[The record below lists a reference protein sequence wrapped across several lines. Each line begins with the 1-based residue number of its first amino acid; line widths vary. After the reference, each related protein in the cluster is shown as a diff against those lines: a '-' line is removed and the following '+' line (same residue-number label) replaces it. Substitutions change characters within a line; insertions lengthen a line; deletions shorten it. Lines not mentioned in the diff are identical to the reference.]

1 MVVQLQPSRVAALL
15 AQQQGMER
23 AAQATPPV
31 QPQEAFVWGQGGRR
45 MTPAEIA
52 REHDVAAALM
62 ANGADYSPVQ
72 HWTQGAA
79 RALGGLTGAFRERRA
94 NKAAEANAAEAEIA
108 AALLNPKPAADGA
121 RPPVTSESI
130 ASILANPY
138 LDETVRDSARA
149 MLDWRLDASKPFTI
163 GRDRVQFDPATGQ
176 SSVVYN
182 GPQDFELYAAELGL
196 EPGTPEYFAAVEDF
210 ILRSSGPSAHERDL
224 EFDDYR
230 TGNDA
235 ELEGLR
241 QTNRERMEGLRQ
253 DNRETLE
260 GTRQRNRLT
269 VRTTPPARATGGG
282 GADNLP
288 VVSTPEEARR
298 LPSGTRFRTPDGKVK
313 VVP

>member
-15 AQQQGMER
+15 AEQQGPEFTP
-23 AAQATPPV
+23 QAPPA
-31 QPQEAFVWGQGGRR
+31 QPQDTFVWGQGGRR

-52 REHDVAAALM
+52 REREIAAALM

-79 RALGGLTGAFRERRA
+79 RALGGVTGALRERRA
-94 NKAAEANAAEAEIA
+94 NKAAEANTADAEIA
-108 AALLNPKPAADGA
+108 AALLNPRPTADGA
-121 RPPVTSESI
+121 RAPVTSETI

-138 LDETVRDSARA
+138 LDDTVRDSARA

-163 GRDRVQFDPATGQ
+163 GRDRVQFDPVTGQ
-176 SSVVYN
+176 SSVVFN

-210 ILRSSGPSAHERDL
+210 VLRSSGPSAHERDL
-224 EFDDYR
+224 ELDDFR
-230 TGNDA
+230 TENDA

-253 DNRETLE
+253 TNREKLE

-269 VRTTPPARATGGG
+269 VRTTPPARAVGRGGG
-282 GADNLP
+282 DNLP
-288 VVSTPEEARR
+288 VVSTPAEARR
-298 LPSGTRFRTPDGKVK
+298 LPSGTRFRTPGGKVK